1 MVTNNLL
8 INNSIVEDEK
18 DIKTG
23 LMQSVSG
30 IFIIGR
36 ALNRIKEGKKYK
48 TELGYNTFEDYLEQR
63 VGFSK
68 MTGYRY
74 VEIANKLSENVSARL
89 QNFSI
94 RKLYL
99 IASAVENEQQAIEF
113 IEEKHII
120 DNKEKSIEDMTTREL
135 EKAVK
140 EKKEIT
146 KQLKE
151 EQEYSEELQQAIREK
166 EQKIK
171 VLQNELDNI
180 QIPEKEIVEKEI
192 VKEVVPEHLIK
203 EKENLKQC
211 IVEQQEQ
218 LETLRKRAEK
228 AESTLRGIKLEDNLE
243 KDAVFDTAKLDM
255 LLYNIRDFLKKNSQY
270 TYLKEE
276 LQNIPSKKKKF
287 VQQGVNSIK
296 EWTMLMEQALENR
309 QDVVGN
315 IIYGEGEIINE

>member
-23 LMQSVSG
+23 LMQNVNG
-30 IFIIGR
+30 VFIIGR

-48 TELGYNTFEDYLEQR
+48 AELGYNTFEDYLEQR
-63 VGFSK
+63 VGFSR

-120 DNKEKSIEDMTTREL
+120 GNKEKTTENMTTREL
-135 EKAVK
+135 EQVVK
-140 EKKEIT
+140 EKKEI
-146 KQLKE
+146 KEQLKA
-151 EQEYSEELQQAIREK
+151 EQEYSEELRQAIKEK

-171 VLQNELDNI
+171 ALQCEIQNI
-180 QIPEKEIVEKEI
+180 QIPEKEIVEKEV
-192 VKEVVPEHLIK
+192 VKEIIPEHIIK
-203 EKENLKQC
+203 EKETLKQQLT
-211 IVEQQEQ
+211 EQKQQ
-218 LETLRKRAEK
+218 LEKLQKRAEK
-228 AESTLRGIKLEDNLE
+228 AEGTLKSIRLEDNLE

-255 LLYNIRDFLKKNSQY
+255 LLFNIRDFLSKNSQY
-270 TYLKEE
+270 TYLKED
-276 LQNIPSKKKKF
+276 LQNIPSKKRKF
-287 VQQGVNSIK
+287 IEAGINSIK
-296 EWTMLMEQALENR
+296 EWAMLMEQALENR

-315 IIYGEGEIINE
+315 IIYGEGEVINE